1 MKIIPWSKPHLNNK
15 DRKYL
20 NKAFDSTWISD
31 GRYVRDFEKK
41 IQKNTNRKF
50 AIATSSGTT
59 AIHLAYLSLGLK
71 RNDEIV
77 IPAYGYMA
85 CANIAKLMNLK
96 VIFCDVDVG
105 SYCASLKNIKEVI
118 SKKTKAVVV
127 INTYGNMSENLK
139 ISNFLKKKKIYFIE
153 DAAESLGSKISNIAS
168 GKFGDISTFSFH
180 ATKNVTT
187 GEGGMILTDNP
198 KLQKKIKLFRSH
210 GVDKARYK
218 HLVYGHNFRMSNLLA
233 SIGYSQ
239 SKRINSINKQKV
251 NLYQLYLKYL
261 NLDKINLQDFFNN
274 KKIVPW
280 TFALTLKKGFDVKKL
295 SLFLL
300 RNKIESR
307 NGFYSPGR
315 LSLYKIKR
323 NLYKASDFLSANVI
337 CLPFYLELKE
347 KNIKYIC
354 SKINSFLN
362 N

>member
-139 ISNFLKKKKIYFIE
+139 ISNFLKKKK
-153 DAAESLGSKISNIAS
+153 N
-168 GKFGDISTFSFH
+168 
-180 ATKNVTT
+180 
-187 GEGGMILTDNP
+187 
-198 KLQKKIKLFRSH
+198 LFYR
-210 GVDKARYK
+210 GCD
-218 HLVYGHNFRMSNLLA
+218 
-233 SIGYSQ
+233 
-239 SKRINSINKQKV
+239 
-251 NLYQLYLKYL
+251 
-261 NLDKINLQDFFNN
+261 
-274 KKIVPW
+274 
-280 TFALTLKKGFDVKKL
+280 
-295 SLFLL
+295 
-300 RNKIESR
+300 
-307 NGFYSPGR
+307 
-315 LSLYKIKR
+315 
-323 NLYKASDFLSANVI
+323 
-337 CLPFYLELKE
+337 
-347 KNIKYIC
+347 
-354 SKINSFLN
+354 
-362 N
+362 